1 MALFRAT
8 APPSPSLAARIT
20 ALGAARPDELAALA
34 RADDEPQLRAAAIA
48 LLPDGAALRELAG
61 LTGAT
66 ADAGGAR
73 TTDTAAVEGEL
84 QALARTR
91 LAALI
96 DTGAIELASLEG
108 PLVDALAL
116 LAVADACADPARLE
130 QALATIDDPRLLA
143 RLVLKGP
150 SLRLRQQAALRVEGR
165 EELNRLLRQLQ
176 GKDKSVYR
184 ILKDKRDALRAE
196 ARQATQ
202 RDGEIRAVCASLE
215 SLAAHPHDPLFEPA
229 FEHFVVR
236 WSSLEGQAQP
246 WIRERTRV
254 ALARCREVVD
264 AHRRQRTEQAAQAAR
279 ELELEQGRRAAR
291 EAAEARVAEE
301 ERQRLAM
308 AAEAA
313 AEAARTEAALAQQR
327 AERADADAR
336 ALHQLGSL
344 LTRAHGALRGGRSG
358 PAAGIRRAIEEKLAA
373 APPLPPALARSL
385 GELDSKLGALR
396 EWKDYAVAPKRADL
410 IAQMEALIGSS
421 EAAARLAARIRELRA
436 QWKTISL
443 GVVTDSDAD
452 WQRFNSAATQAYEP
466 CRVHFEEQ
474 ARARAENLERRRQ
487 LLERVRTF
495 EASLGENPDWRTVA
509 RALREAPK
517 EWRQS
522 GPVDREAFKVIQAEF
537 SEALGRLRARF
548 EGWQSQNAADKEALV
563 QRAQAL
569 LAQDDNRAA
578 VEAVK
583 SLQRQWQDTGP
594 APHHRERRL
603 WEEFRGHCD
612 AVFRKR
618 EELHAGRS
626 AGLQENRA
634 RAEALCEELEALA
647 AGSGAAVLASPK
659 NAPEWR
665 ASFDAIGELPRAE
678 EQALRRR
685 FEQALR
691 HCANLASQ
699 QRSRDRAQAYERLL
713 EAARRIHR
721 YGWAVASGVG
731 EAECEVLR
739 HAAEEFIG
747 TVPQWPKGSDAPLA
761 RAWELARG
769 ENTDG
774 IAGHEA
780 ALRTLCIRS
789 EVHDQRPTPEED
801 QELRRNY
808 QLQRLVRSMGRG
820 EQEAASDW
828 ETLALEWV
836 TVGPVEPER
845 YDSLLARFAAG
856 RDR

>member
-8 APPSPSLAARIT
+8 APPSPPLAARIAALDT
-20 ALGAARPDELAALA
+20 AGPDELAALA
-34 RADDEPQLRAAAIA
+34 RAEDEPQLRAAAIA
-48 LLPDGAALRELAG
+48 LLPDGTALRELAG
-61 LTGAT
+61 LVGAT
-66 ADAGGAR
+66 EDAGSARIEGTAGAIE
-73 TTDTAAVEGEL
+73 AEL
-84 QALARTR
+84 KALARTR
-91 LAALI
+91 LAAHV
-96 DTGAIELASLEG
+96 DAGATDLASLHG
-108 PLVDALAL
+108 PSVDPLAV
-116 LAVADACADPARLE
+116 LAVADACRDPARLE
-130 QALATIDDPRLLA
+130 QALGAIQDPPLLA
-143 RLVLKGP
+143 RLVLEGS

-229 FEHFVVR
+229 YEHFALR

-246 WIRERTRV
+246 WIRERTRL

-264 AHRRQRTEQAAQAAR
+264 AHRRQRAEQAAQAAR
-279 ELELEQGRRAAR
+279 EFALEQERRAER
-291 EAAEARVAEE
+291 EAAEARAAAE
-301 ERQRLAM
+301 ERQR
-308 AAEAA
+308 AATASEAA
-313 AEAARTEAALAQQR
+313 AEAARAEAALAQQR

-336 ALHQLGSL
+336 ALHQVGSL
-344 LTRAHGALRGGRSG
+344 LTRAHGALRSGRSG
-358 PAAGIRRAIEEKLAA
+358 PAAGIRRAIEHKLAA
-373 APPLPPALARSL
+373 APPLPPVLARSL
-385 GELDSKLGALR
+385 AELDSKLGALR
-396 EWKDYAVAPKRADL
+396 EWKDYAVAPKRAEL
-410 IAQMEALIGSS
+410 IAQMEALIGSG
-421 EAAARLAARIRELRA
+421 EAAVPLAGRIRELRA
-436 QWKTISL
+436 RWKTISQ
-443 GVVTDSDAD
+443 GVVTDSDTD
-452 WQRFNSAATQAYEP
+452 WQRFSLAATQAYEP
-466 CRVHFEEQ
+466 CRLHFEEQ
-474 ARARAENLERRRQ
+474 ARVRAANLERRRQ
-487 LLERVRTF
+487 LLERVRNF
-495 EASLGENPDWRTVA
+495 EAGQGEHPDWRSVA
-509 RALREAPK
+509 RALREAPE
-517 EWRQS
+517 EWRQL
-522 GPVDREAFKVIQAEF
+522 GPVDRDAFQAIQAEF
-537 SEALGRLRARF
+537 NEVLGRLRTRF
-548 EGWQSQNAADKEALV
+548 EGWQSENGTAKEALV

-594 APHHRERRL
+594 AQHQRERKL

-626 AGLQENRA
+626 ASLQENRA
-634 RAEALCEELEALA
+634 RAVALCEELEALA
-647 AGSGAAVLASPK
+647 AGSGAAILANPK

-665 ASFDAIGELPRAE
+665 ASFDAIGELPRPD

-685 FEQALR
+685 FDQALK

-721 YGWAVASGVG
+721 YGWAVANGVA
-731 EAECEVLR
+731 EAECAALR
-739 HAAEEFIG
+739 QLAEEFIG
-747 TVPQWPKGSDAPLA
+747 GVAHWPKGSDAPLA
-761 RAWELARG
+761 RAWELAR
-769 ENTDG
+769 DG
-774 IAGHEA
+774 NSGIPDHEA

-789 EVHDQRPTPEED
+789 EVHDQRSTPEED

-808 QLQRLVRSMGRG
+808 QLQRLVRTMGRG
-820 EQEAASDW
+820 HDEAPSDW
-828 ETLALEWV
+828 ETLAMEWV

-845 YDSLLARFAAG
+845 YNALLARFTAG